1 MVTHCKN
8 VYNLLHWEAIP
19 SSIYKCVEP
28 FKSKIN
34 SGPSIQSPVVDFHS
48 FYFIHYKNNGFQ
60 KYIYVELSFNVES
73 MATAKKKKE
82 KQLISFTLQVLALV
96 LMHFTDHLIML
107 LVYNGERG
115 DG

>member
-1 MVTHCKN
+1 M
-8 VYNLLHWEAIP
+8 
-19 SSIYKCVEP
+19 EP